1 MAVVNDLC
9 DFFFSLNVK
18 GKLKNMR
25 KFKKNEKSAVILNVH
40 IS

>member
-9 DFFFSLNVK
+9 DFFSLTVK